1 MRRTLILLLLALAL
15 GASTGRAQSVVLVPS
30 RDDGGALC
38 LARVTLDANDAVEA
52 IDTFE
57 LPLILGRPANG
68 IEVHP
73 SGRILLSRLENT
85 VANPNDALDWVT

>member
-15 GASTGRAQSVVLVPS
+15 GASVGRAQSVVLVPS
-30 RDDGGALC
+30 RNDDGALC
-38 LARVTLDANDAVEA
+38 LARVTLDATDAVEA

-57 LPLILGRPANG
+57 LPLILGRP
-68 IEVHP
+68 P
-73 SGRILLSRLENT
+73 SGIVVHSSGRVLLERRENT